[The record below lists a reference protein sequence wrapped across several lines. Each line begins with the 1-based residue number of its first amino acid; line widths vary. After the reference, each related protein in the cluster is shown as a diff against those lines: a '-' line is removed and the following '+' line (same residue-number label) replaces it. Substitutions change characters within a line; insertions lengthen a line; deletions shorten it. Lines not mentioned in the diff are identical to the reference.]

1 VSRVLHR
8 RHRDASEPATAKRR
22 RRKADVAPTAHPSE
36 GADGPALRRHRE
48 IWYALL
54 TMVVV
59 TVLYGLAYRQ
69 AGGFPKAW
77 GLVGH
82 GIGIVGFIL
91 ILMTETLY
99 SIRKR
104 LTDAKWGSMASWLK
118 FHIYTGLVG
127 PYLVLLHTS
136 MRFHGI
142 AAAAMLFT
150 IVVVASGIVGRY
162 IYTSVPRTVYAAGA
176 RSGALAVV
184 GVGAGGFGAG
194 GGSVVAMSVTGPRE
208 GGGAA
213 GGRAPVGPSAPAG
226 GTSDLERQARALAAR
241 RGRLASWHAVHVPLT
256 WLLIMT
262 ALVHAA
268 AALYY
273 VTLARYGG

>member
-1 VSRVLHR
+1 M
-8 RHRDASEPATAKRR
+8 RR
-22 RRKADVAPTAHPSE
+22 RRHERDEAARPSGGTAGRRRPAAAPARASTARVFE
-36 GADGPALRRHRE
+36 RHRE

-54 TMVVV
+54 TMLVV
-59 TVLYGLAYRQ
+59 TGLYALAYRQ

-162 IYTSVPRTVYAAGA
+162 IYTSVPRTVYAVE
-176 RSGALAVV
+176 ALERHH
-184 GVGAGGFGAG
+184 
-194 GGSVVAMSVTGPRE
+194 SPW
-208 GGGAA
+208 
-213 GGRAPVGPSAPAG
+213 RAPGP
-226 GTSDLERQARALAAR
+226 AASG
-241 RGRLASWHAVHVPLT
+241 RGPVHLR
-256 WLLIMT
+256 W
-262 ALVHAA
+262 
-268 AALYY
+268 
-273 VTLARYGG
+273 R

>member
-1 VSRVLHR
+1 LFR
-8 RHRDASEPATAKRR
+8 RHRDTGEPAATKRR
-22 RRKADVAPTAHPSE
+22 HRKADVAPAARPSE
-36 GADGPALRRHRE
+36 SVDGPALRRHRE

-54 TMVVV
+54 TMVIV
-59 TVLYGLAYRQ
+59 TGLYALAYRQ

-104 LTDAKWGSMASWLK
+104 LTNAKWGSMASWLK

-142 AAAAMLFT
+142 AAVAMLFT

-162 IYTSVPRTVYAAGA
+162 IYTSVPRTVYPIGA
-176 RSGALAVV
+176 MSGALAV
-184 GVGAGGFGAG
+184 GVAGAGGFGAG
-194 GGSVVAMSVTGPRE
+194 GGSLAAMSAKGTG
-208 GGGAA
+208 
-213 GGRAPVGPSAPAG
+213 SAPPSG
-226 GTSDLERQARALAAR
+226 GSDLERQARALAAR

-256 WLLIMT
+256 WLLVMT
-262 ALVHAA
+262 ALVHAV

-273 VTLARYGG
+273 VTLARY

>member
-1 VSRVLHR
+1 MSRPHHDTGEL
-8 RHRDASEPATAKRR
+8 ATAKRR
-22 RRKADVAPTAHPSE
+22 HRKTDAARAARPAESV
-36 GADGPALRRHRE
+36 DGPALRRHRE

-54 TMVVV
+54 TMLVV
-59 TVLYGLAYRQ
+59 TGLYAIAYRQ

-136 MRFHGI
+136 MKFHGI
-142 AAAAMLFT
+142 AAVAMLFT

-162 IYTSVPRTVYAAGA
+162 IYTSVPRTVYAVGTLGGPLPAGA
-176 RSGALAVV
+176 SAGA
-184 GVGAGGFGAG
+184 GGGFGAG
-194 GGSVVAMSVTGPRE
+194 RAFRGGDERGVPTTGAGATTAGGTAE
-208 GGGAA
+208 TGGGATT
-213 GGRAPVGPSAPAG
+213 SA
-226 GTSDLERQARALAAR
+226 SSVLERQARALAAR
-241 RGRLASWHAVHVPLT
+241 RGRLASWRAVHVPLT
-256 WLLIMT
+256 WLLVMT
-262 ALVHAA
+262 ALVHAV

-273 VTLARYGG
+273 ITLAR

>member
-1 VSRVLHR
+1 MSRPH
-8 RHRDASEPATAKRR
+8 HDTGEPATAKRR
-22 RRKADVAPTAHPSE
+22 HRKADAARAARPAESV
-36 GADGPALRRHRE
+36 DGPALRRHRE

-59 TVLYGLAYRQ
+59 TGLYALAYRQ

-142 AAAAMLFT
+142 AAVAMLFT

-162 IYTSVPRTVYAAGA
+162 IYTSVPRTVYPVGALGGALAGGRLGRCRRRLRGGRRFHGGDERVGGGRPRQPLERRLRSRAAGSRPGGAARPPGELARRTRAAHLGARHDRAGA
-176 RSGALAVV
+176 R
-184 GVGAGGFGAG
+184 
-194 GGSVVAMSVTGPRE
+194 
-208 GGGAA
+208 
-213 GGRAPVGPSAPAG
+213 
-226 GTSDLERQARALAAR
+226 R
-241 RGRLASWHAVHVPLT
+241 RGPLLRHAGAVLEGEGPV
-256 WLLIMT
+256 
-262 ALVHAA
+262 VSK
-268 AALYY
+268 
-273 VTLARYGG
+273 RKGS